1 MGVEN
6 GLKRVNGLL
15 VFAKVSIVLLV
26 IAVGCTKALKRLKD
40 LKASALGAAGEPVAR
55 LPARRS

>member
-15 VFAKVSIVLLV
+15 VFGKVSIVLLV
-26 IAVGCTKALKRLKD
+26 IAVGCTKAIE
-40 LKASALGAAGEPVAR
+40 S
-55 LPARRS
+55 